1 VKLLQPL
8 LLGHRSSGEA
18 SSNNLVSA
26 ATILAPSR
34 VLFGPHETNLGR
46 KRDFSDRHVAYYAR
60 RAVGGAGII
69 VTEETS
75 VHASDWPYDRSPLF
89 SAANGT
95 VPNWRSISEAVRA
108 TETGCVVLAGLGH
121 SGGQGTSHWSQREMW
136 APSAVPEVA
145 SREVPKIMEQ
155 ADIDA
160 VIQGF
165 AAAAKEAMSQGV
177 HGVEINAGQ
186 NSLIRQFLSGLTN
199 MRGDDYGSDR
209 LKFAREVLTAVRQ
222 AVDAGTTKGI
232 VGLRLCVDEMAPW
245 AGIVREAG
253 AAIAVEL
260 APYVDLITVV
270 RGSIYTTW
278 ATQPDGHI
286 EPGFG
291 IDLARTVRTALRA
304 AGSGIPVFAQGSI
317 VDWGQAEWALDSE
330 ASDGVE
336 MTRAQL
342 ADAELVNKLRQDQS
356 VRIRPCLLCNQTCKV
371 RDNRSPIIT
380 CVVDPFTGHETED
393 QPVPQRA
400 HPLNTRTL
408 TIVGG
413 GVAGME
419 AARVG
424 ALRGYAVTLI
434 EALPTLG
441 GITVAAA
448 RGSGRARLHTIVD
461 WLISELTVL
470 GVTVRCNENVSNRR
484 LAELRAS
491 GEVIVAT
498 GATTGTLPFTTES
511 NATIHHAAD
520 LLSNPDLLGKIGAG
534 PVVIWD
540 PIGGPI
546 AISVAELLAGNFGG
560 TGNEAGQS
568 HEHDSVVSANVEPD
582 HNANHDADQ
591 DADHDP
597 DQRADPSGEITE
609 KVGGTGAG
617 GAGAGNPH
625 TVTLVTP
632 DFLVGEKL
640 ALTGDLA
647 PSQPRLHGGGVILVK
662 RSLVRNVSAT
672 EVLVEDRFSG
682 VQTTVLC
689 KTFIAC
695 GHRLPNTLLDPSELY
710 SQAGDR
716 VAPRTIHEAILEG
729 RRAAQKL

>member
-1 VKLLQPL
+1 VM
-8 LLGHRSSGEA
+8 
-18 SSNNLVSA
+18 
-26 ATILAPSR
+26 
-34 VLFGPHETNLGR
+34 FGPHETNLGR
-46 KRDFSDRHVAYYAR
+46 KRDFTDRHVAYYVR

-69 VTEETS
+69 VTEEAS
-75 VHASDWPYDRSPLF
+75 VHPSDWPYDRSPLF
-89 SAANGT
+89 NSADAT
-95 VPNWRSISEAVRA
+95 TPDWRSISDAVRA
-108 TETGCVVLAGLGH
+108 TGTGCVVLAGLGH

-160 VIQGF
+160 VIHGF
-165 AAAAKEAMSQGV
+165 AAAAKEAMAQGM

-199 MRGDDYGSDR
+199 MRGDEYGTDR
-209 LKFAREVLTAVRQ
+209 LKFAREVFTAVRK
-222 AVDAGTTKGI
+222 AVGAQSI
-232 VGLRLCVDEMAPW
+232 VALRLCVDEMAPW
-245 AGIVREAG
+245 AGLVPEAG
-253 AAIAVEL
+253 ATIAVEL
-260 APYVDLITVV
+260 APYVDLISVV

-304 AGSGIPVFAQGSI
+304 VGSEVPVFAQGSI
-317 VDWGQAEWALDSE
+317 VDWSQAEWALDSE
-330 ASDGVE
+330 AADGVE

-342 ADAELVNKLRQDQS
+342 ADAELVNKLRNDQS
-356 VRIRPCLLCNQTCKV
+356 ARIRPCLLCNQTCKV

-393 QPVPQRA
+393 QPVPTSSQQS
-400 HPLNTRTL
+400 NQRTL

-424 ALRGYAVTLI
+424 ALRGFNVTLI
-434 EALPTLG
+434 ESSPTLG
-441 GITVAAA
+441 GVTVAAA
-448 RGSGRARLHTIVD
+448 RGSGRARLATIVD
-461 WLISELTVL
+461 WLVSELAIL
-470 GVTVRCNENVSNRR
+470 GVTVRCDEPVSNRR

-498 GATTGTLPFTTES
+498 GATTGTLPFKTEP

-520 LLSNPDLLGKIGAG
+520 LLGNPALIKKLASG

-546 AISVAELLAGNFGG
+546 AISLAELL
-560 TGNEAGQS
+560 
-568 HEHDSVVSANVEPD
+568 
-582 HNANHDADQ
+582 
-591 DADHDP
+591 
-597 DQRADPSGEITE
+597 
-609 KVGGTGAG
+609 VGGTGDQPAEDNDQEVG
-617 GAGAGNPH
+617 GTVASTGNHPESH
-625 TVTLVTP
+625 ARNTRKVSLVTP
-632 DFLVGEKL
+632 DLLVGEKL

-647 PSQPRLHGGGVILVK
+647 PAQPRLHGGGVTLVK
-662 RSLVRNVSAT
+662 RSLLRNVSAT
-672 EVLVEDRFSG
+672 EVLLEDRFSG
-682 VQTTVLC
+682 TQTTIAC
-689 KTFIAC
+689 DTFIAC

-710 SQAGDR
+710 TQVGDR
-716 VAPRTIHEAILEG
+716 VAPRTIHEAILES
-729 RRAAQKL
+729 RRAALKL